1 MVARPCPPTSEG
13 GGEQNAKTLSYM
25 VEHLDAG
32 HTVAARKEA
41 LRDLARADAAGPRGI
56 SNVAIFGEGTDCPT
70 LDAVALLAP
79 RRSPVEVIQIVGRCM
94 RRAPGK
100 TFGYVIVPLPLPRG
114 IDAETSLAMGKLG
127 EEWKP
132 LGDVLRALRA
142 HDGRIE
148 TAISSL
154 LQIYVPPEAQG
165 KVLHA
170 IAVREGG
177 G

>member
-1 MVARPCPPTSEG
+1 
-13 GGEQNAKTLSYM
+13 
-25 VEHLDAG
+25 
-32 HTVAARKEA
+32 
-41 LRDLARADAAGPRGI
+41 
-56 SNVAIFGEGTDCPT
+56 
-70 LDAVALLAP
+70 
-79 RRSPVEVIQIVGRCM
+79 M

-154 LQIYVPPEAQG
+154 LQIYVPPEAQ
-165 KVLHA
+165 
-170 IAVREGG
+170 VRCVTRSPSVRGG